1 MTPTHLSRL
10 AAHLDVAPEVAAQ
23 ALDELTA
30 SLREALRQQ
39 GTLTLQ
45 DVGTFWSEQGRLR
58 FEPASSLVLAAN
70 GRYFGM
76 EAFECPPPHTSPASI
91 PTSPPD
97 PAVALAEAPPVED
110 TPVPDYWQ
118 PPPSEESFSPLGPYT
133 PPIPEE
139 ADFTLAD
146 ASPAPEPAALDV
158 SPEVPVGPEPVSDE
172 FILATPAEPEALIP
186 PDFVPATPEEVATAL
201 PDTLPQVWQDATP
214 ALPFPFDT
222 TPSPEPA
229 TPPTPLPPVAPV
241 RIPSSTAR
249 MQEGTSP
256 AFMAGLVV
264 LALLGGILFAYWWF
278 NRTPTPASPTASLQ
292 TVPAPDSSADMQATG
307 PGGSTDAVSTPAP
320 AADPV
325 TEPVAP
331 ATEAAPPPP
340 ATRLTGYAIIIGSE
354 PTEALARTRASRYQ
368 NLGYP
373 VEVLPGTANGQRRFR
388 VGLGAFASSAEAESA
403 RQQLAGQIPGDAWV
417 MVIR

>member
-1 MTPTHLSRL
+1 VH
-10 AAHLDVAPEVAAQ
+10 
-23 ALDELTA
+23 
-30 SLREALRQQ
+30 
-39 GTLTLQ
+39 
-45 DVGTFWSEQGRLR
+45 
-58 FEPASSLVLAAN
+58 
-70 GRYFGM
+70 
-76 EAFECPPPHTSPASI
+76 
-91 PTSPPD
+91 
-97 PAVALAEAPPVED
+97 
-110 TPVPDYWQ
+110 
-118 PPPSEESFSPLGPYT
+118 
-133 PPIPEE
+133 
-139 ADFTLAD
+139 
-146 ASPAPEPAALDV
+146 
-158 SPEVPVGPEPVSDE
+158 
-172 FILATPAEPEALIP
+172 
-186 PDFVPATPEEVATAL
+186 
-201 PDTLPQVWQDATP
+201 
-214 ALPFPFDT
+214 
-222 TPSPEPA
+222 
-229 TPPTPLPPVAPV
+229 
-241 RIPSSTAR
+241 
-249 MQEGTSP
+249 EGTSP

-292 TVPAPDSSADMQATG
+292 TVPAPDSSADTLATNS
-307 PGGSTDAVSTPAP
+307 PTDAVSIPPP

-325 TEPVAP
+325 TEPVSP

>member
-1 MTPTHLSRL
+1 MTPTLLSRL

-23 ALDELTA
+23 ALEELTA

-45 DVGTFWSEQGRLR
+45 DIGTFWSEQGRLR

-76 EAFECPPPHTSPASI
+76 EAFEWTPPHTSPAPI

-97 PAVALAEAPPVED
+97 PAVAPAEDAPVED

-118 PPPSEESFSPLGPYT
+118 PPPPEESFTPLGPYT
-133 PPIPEE
+133 PPVPEE

-146 ASPAPEPAALDV
+146 AAPAPAVLDV
-158 SPEVPVGPEPVSDE
+158 SPEVPAGPEPVSDE
-172 FILATPAEPEALIP
+172 FILATPAEPEALLP
-186 PDFVPATPEEVATAL
+186 LDFVPATPEEVATAL

-214 ALPFPFDT
+214 PPPFPFDPA
-222 TPSPEPA
+222 PSPEPA
-229 TPPTPLPPVAPV
+229 TPPTPPPPVAPV
-241 RIPSSTAR
+241 RMPSPTAR
-249 MQEGTSP
+249 VQEGTSP

-264 LALLGGILFAYWWF
+264 LALLAGILFAYWWF
-278 NRTPTPASPTASLQ
+278 NRTPAPASPTASLQ
-292 TVPAPDSSADMQATG
+292 TVPAPDSSADTLATNS
-307 PGGSTDAVSTPAP
+307 PTDAVSIPAP
-320 AADPV
+320 AVDPV
-325 TEPVAP
+325 MEPVAP

-340 ATRLTGYAIIIGSE
+340 PTRLTGYTVIIGSE
-354 PTEALARTRASRYQ
+354 PTEALAQTRASRYQ

-388 VGLGAFASSAEAESA
+388 VGLGAFATSTAAEAA
-403 RQQLAGQIPGDAWV
+403 RQQLSGQIPGDAWV
-417 MVIR
+417 MAIR